1 MAIHYEKTGHVV
13 TITIDRPEARNS
25 LDLEHFGQIADAWVR
40 FRDDDDAF
48 VAILTGVGDV
58 YCVGA
63 DLKKFITIVTEQADQ
78 LSAGKSKEQV
88 EGSKYSMAHSLVAVL
103 RDGAT
108 LPDGSEFTLYKPVIA
123 AINGICAAGGLEMMW
138 NTDLRVV
145 SEDAWFQLAEPR
157 RGLFPG
163 GGSTVHSARQLSW
176 CNAMEVLLLADR
188 ITPQRALEMGLVNAI
203 VPRDQVMAKAREWAD
218 TICLNGPLAVRAC
231 KQSAKQSTF
240 LDLKAALVNEM
251 SFSSSVFMSEDA
263 KEGIAAFKEKRKPA
277 WKGR

>member
-1 MAIHYEKTGHVV
+1 MAIHYEKSGHVV

-25 LDLEHFGQIADAWVR
+25 LDLEHFGQLADAWVR
-40 FRDDDDAF
+40 YRDDDDAF

-78 LSAGKSKEQV
+78 LAAGKSKEQV
-88 EGSKYSMAHSLVAVL
+88 EGSKYTMAHSLIAVL
-103 RDGAT
+103 RDGAM
-108 LPDGSEFTLYKPVIA
+108 LPDGSEFALYKPVIA
-123 AINGICAAGGLEMMW
+123 AINGICAAGGMEMMW

-188 ITPQRALEMGLVNAI
+188 ITPERALQMGLVNAV

>member
-1 MAIHYEKTGHVV
+1 MAIHYEKDGHIV

-25 LDLEHFGQIADAWVR
+25 LDLEHFGQIADGWVR
-40 FRDDDDAF
+40 FRDDDDAY

-63 DLKKFITIVTEQADQ
+63 DLKKFVTYVTEHVEDLA
-78 LSAGKSKEQV
+78 AGGSKETVAGTQ
-88 EGSKYSMAHSLVAVL
+88 YTMAHSLVAVL

-108 LPDGSEFTLYKPVIA
+108 LPDGSEFKLYKPVIA
-123 AINGICAAGGLEMMW
+123 AINGICAAGGMEMMW

-145 SEDAWFQLAEPR
+145 ADDTFFQLAEPR

-188 ITPQRALEMGLVNAI
+188 ISPPRALQMGLVNAV
-203 VPRDQVMAKAREWAD
+203 VPRDQVLPTARRWAE

-231 KQSAKQSTF
+231 KQSAKESTF
-240 LDLKAALVNEM
+240 LGLTQALENEM
-251 SFSSSVFMSEDA
+251 GYSAQVFMSEDA
-263 KEGIAAFKEKRKPA
+263 KEGLRAFKEKRTPV

>member
-1 MAIHYEKTGHVV
+1 MAIHYEKADHIA

-25 LDLEHFGQIADAWVR
+25 LDLEHFGQLADSWVR
-40 FRDDDDAF
+40 YRDDDDAF

-63 DLKKFITIVTEQADQ
+63 DLKKFITFVTDHVEELA
-78 LSAGKSKEQV
+78 AG
-88 EGSKYSMAHSLVAVL
+88 GSKDTVAGSQYTMAHSLVAVL

-108 LPDGSEFTLYKPVIA
+108 LPDGSEFKLYKPVIA

-145 SEDAWFQLAEPR
+145 ADDAWFQLAEPR

-188 ITPQRALEMGLVNAI
+188 ITPERALAMGLVNAV
-203 VPRDQVMAKAREWAD
+203 VPRDQVMTKAREWAK

-231 KQSAKQSTF
+231 KQSAKESTF
-240 LDLKAALVNEM
+240 LGLTQALENEM
-251 SFSSSVFMSEDA
+251 NHSAAVFMSEDA
-263 KEGIAAFKEKRKPA
+263 KEGIAAFKEKRPPA

>member
-251 SFSSSVFMSEDA
+251 SFSSTVFMSEDA